1 MYHLQPDLIGIAENR
16 LITMLNIRNK
26 FNTNDSKQSLWNL
39 SITGLYIILV
49 YLPDITRYKNLV
61 MILICITA
69 LYYLTKDFHQ
79 VTKSLCNHLFLC
91 ILLFVMA
98 MFYSIGISID
108 PALSFK
114 EMNKPI
120 LNGLLLFSFALPIVL
135 YQESRENIAKMIL
148 VAFIIGMV
156 AISLTDIAKYI
167 VSYYATG
174 EKPFTNYNHR
184 EFSYGFIFY
193 FPVLL
198 CTWALWKKHS
208 LMSWL
213 LLVIASAIS
222 LFLLLGTLSR
232 GAWVAIA
239 VVTVFI
245 IIINREW
252 KLTMAATLCLGLLV
266 GVTHWSAAY
275 NPETKLLLH
284 KLTQTD
290 SSHRYNNGTQGSA
303 WSLIMENPIK
313 GYGFGNKVYHQVYNS
328 RVNDYPGWTFRT
340 SIGPH
345 NIFLSLW
352 FSAGV
357 IGLITTLLMT
367 ISGLVAGNCIIH
379 QHRGVTRQAGLIL
392 LAAFIG
398 IFIVRG
404 AFENAY
410 INELGLL
417 FGLMIALCHKK
428 DHEKS

>member
-1 MYHLQPDLIGIAENR
+1 
-16 LITMLNIRNK
+16 MLNIKNGFNISHNK
-26 FNTNDSKQSLWNL
+26 KSLWNL
-39 SITGLYIILV
+39 SLVGLYLILV

-69 LYYLTKDFHQ
+69 LYYLVKDFRQ
-79 VTKSLCNHLFLC
+79 VARSLRNHLFLSV
-91 ILLFVMA
+91 LLFVLA
-98 MFYSIGISID
+98 MFYSVGISID

-120 LNGLLLFSFALPIVL
+120 LNGLLLFSFTLPVVL
-135 YQESRENIAKMIL
+135 YQESKEHIAKMIL
-148 VAFIIGMV
+148 IAFIIGMA

-167 VSYYATG
+167 INYHATG
-174 EKPFTNYNHR
+174 EMPFTNFNHR

-198 CTWALWKKHS
+198 CTWALWKRHS
-208 LMSWL
+208 LLSWL
-213 LLVIASAIS
+213 LLIIASAIS

-232 GAWVAIA
+232 GAWVAI
-239 VVTVFI
+239 VVATVFI
-245 IIINREW
+245 IVINREW
-252 KLTMAATLCLGLLV
+252 KLTLAATICLGILA
-266 GVTHWSAAY
+266 GATHWSAIS
-275 NPETKLLLH
+275 NPDTRLLIH

-290 SSHRYNNGTQGSA
+290 SSYRYSNGTQGSA

-313 GYGFGNKVYHQVYNS
+313 GYGFGNKIYHQVYNS
-328 RVNDYPGWTFRT
+328 RVADYPDWTFRT

-357 IGLITTLLMT
+357 LGLFTTVLMT
-367 ISGLVAGNCIIH
+367 FSALLTGGQIIR
-379 QHRGVTRQAGLIL
+379 QHKGMIRQSGLIL
-392 LAAFIG
+392 LSAFIG

-410 INELGLL
+410 INEIGIL
-417 FGLMIALCHKK
+417 FGLMIALYKK
-428 DHEKS
+428 PTDKAIN